1 MSTRRQHCRGE
12 IATRDY
18 KNELDDWAHY
28 LTAYERALKKWERE
42 LILYRT
48 QLVAHVKTIPKVPN
62 GNLPKSRGTKGN
74 AHQRYAATYT
84 NHHETTPDDD
94 QTKRDT
100 EYGVELEELEID
112 DCPLPPEH
120 GDK

>member
-1 MSTRRQHCRGE
+1 MSTRRQHHHDK
-12 IATRDY
+12 IATREY
-18 KNELDDWAHY
+18 KNELDDWAHS
-28 LTAYERALKKWERE
+28 LAAYERALKKWERE

-62 GNLPKSRGTKGN
+62 GNIPKSKGTKGN
-74 AHQRYAATYT
+74 SHQIRAIAQK
-84 NHHETTPDDD
+84 NHLETTPDDD

-112 DCPLPPEH
+112 DCPPPPEYD
-120 GDK
+120 DK